1 VDPVNI
7 SEVVMLAVMG
17 YMLVSGMA
25 RVFQQSDAISE
36 MVQQALLWC
45 DVLVC
50 M

>member
-1 VDPVNI
+1 
-7 SEVVMLAVMG
+7 MAVMG

-36 MVQQALLWC
+36 TVQQALLWC

-50 M
+50 V